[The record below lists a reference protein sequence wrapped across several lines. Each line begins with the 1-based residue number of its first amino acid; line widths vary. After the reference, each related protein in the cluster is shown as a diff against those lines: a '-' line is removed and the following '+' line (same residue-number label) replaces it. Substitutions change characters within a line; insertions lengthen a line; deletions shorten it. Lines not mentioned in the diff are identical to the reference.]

1 MQHALSR
8 APLFAVLAALTL
20 PGLQA
25 RAADADD
32 AVRRIRITT
41 TGVDRTT
48 PDIARISFTAR
59 GEGQSA
65 DEATAAASNAL
76 KAIEGALGQVRGAR
90 HNITVGDV
98 TMAQVRDKACNE
110 STYPPRP
117 QLSTGACAIVGRVAE
132 LRATL
137 RLSPA
142 TSAGTA
148 AGVIA
153 RAGGLDA
160 TVETF
165 ELSNPA
171 EARKRALA
179 SALAQAK
186 EEAEALAQAS
196 GVQLGKVLA
205 INNDSNRAG
214 DEIVV
219 TAHRAVAPPPPPPP
233 PPPVEI
239 GMTPSQ
245 ITTNAM
251 VTVFYAIAE

>member
-1 MQHALSR
+1 MQHARLS
-8 APLFAVLAALTL
+8 APLFAFLVALTL
-20 PGLQA
+20 PGLRA
-25 RAADADD
+25 NAADEDG
-32 AVRRIRITT
+32 AVRRIRIAT

-65 DEATAAASNAL
+65 DEATAAASSAL
-76 KAIEGALGQVRGAR
+76 KAIEGALGQLRGAR
-90 HNITVGDV
+90 HSMSVGNV
-98 TMAQVRDKACNE
+98 TMGQVRDKACND

-132 LRATL
+132 VRATL

-142 TSAGTA
+142 ASAGTA

-153 RAGGLDA
+153 RAGGLNA
-160 TVETF
+160 SVETF

-171 EARKRALA
+171 AARKRALA

-186 EEAEALAQAS
+186 EEAEAVAQAS
-196 GVQLGKVLA
+196 GVRLGKVLA

-214 DEIVV
+214 DDIIV
-219 TAHRAVAPPPPPPP
+219 TAHRMPEPPPPPP